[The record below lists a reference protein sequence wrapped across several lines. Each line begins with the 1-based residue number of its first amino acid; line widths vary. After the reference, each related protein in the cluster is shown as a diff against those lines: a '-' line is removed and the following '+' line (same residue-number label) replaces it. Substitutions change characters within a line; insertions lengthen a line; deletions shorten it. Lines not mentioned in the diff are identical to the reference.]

1 MIASIFLTRGSLP
14 AYHMHGTRKKR
25 HGLMLQCGECNF
37 PAKPLPHFA
46 GNRAVNMK
54 KAIILSAGQGS
65 RLGHL
70 TDNKPKCL
78 IEFNGRTLLDRQ
90 LDALA
95 ANSIDEVVVVT
106 GFRDDQIEGALAR
119 RGDIGPRVRTVY
131 NPFYKVADNLG
142 SLFVAREEIA
152 GDVLVWNG
160 DTLVS
165 EELMARV
172 VGNQTQDGIC
182 VTIDRKDGYDED
194 DMKVVVDDAGRLHAI
209 GKRLDLAE
217 VNAESIGLLAFRG
230 AGAQTFRHAIERAI
244 RTSEG
249 TTIWYLRVI
258 HQIAQEAPVWT
269 LDINGHEWGEV
280 DFPEDVE
287 SAQALTARWD
297 AIRKPVAA

>member
-1 MIASIFLTRGSLP
+1 
-14 AYHMHGTRKKR
+14 
-25 HGLMLQCGECNF
+25 
-37 PAKPLPHFA
+37 
-46 GNRAVNMK
+46 MK

-70 TDNKPKCL
+70 TTDRPKCL
-78 IEFNGRTLLDRQ
+78 IDFNGRSLLDRQ

-95 ANSIDEVVVVT
+95 ANGIDDVVVVT
-106 GFRDDQIEGALAR
+106 GFRDDQIEAALAR
-119 RGDIGPRVRTVY
+119 RGDLGPRVRTVY

-142 SLFVAREEIA
+142 SLFVARAEIE

-172 VGNQTQDGIC
+172 IANHEQAGIC

-194 DMKVVVDDAGRLHAI
+194 DMKVVVDAGGRLHAI
-209 GKRLDLAE
+209 GKRLE
-217 VNAESIGLLAFRG
+217 MTKVNAESIGLLAFRG
-230 AGAQTFRHAIERAI
+230 DGAQTFRHAIERAI
-244 RTSEG
+244 RSPEG

-258 HQIAQEAPVWT
+258 HQIAQKAPVWT
-269 LDINGHEWGEV
+269 LDIKGHEWGEV

-287 SAQALTARWD
+287 SARTLTARWD
-297 AIRKPVAA
+297 EDRKSKAA

>member
-1 MIASIFLTRGSLP
+1 MPRCDEFTSYGQTSAAFRGQSGP
-14 AYHMHGTRKKR
+14 D
-25 HGLMLQCGECNF
+25 
-37 PAKPLPHFA
+37 
-46 GNRAVNMK
+46 MK
-54 KAIILSAGQGS
+54 KAIILAAGQGS

-70 TDNKPKCL
+70 TDDRPKCL

-95 ANSIDEVVVVT
+95 ANGVVEAVVVT
-106 GFRDDQIEGALAR
+106 GFRDDQIEAALKR
-119 RGDIGPRVRTVY
+119 RGDAGPQVRTVY

-142 SLFVAREEIA
+142 SLFVAKQEIE

-172 VGNQTQDGIC
+172 VGNRDQEGIC

-209 GKRLDLAE
+209 GKRLNLKD

-230 AGAQTFRHAIERAI
+230 NGAQTFRHAIERAI
-244 RTSEG
+244 RTAEG

-269 LDINGHEWGEV
+269 LDINGEEWGEV
-280 DFPEDVE
+280 DFPQDVE
-287 SAQALTARWD
+287 NAEALTARWD
-297 AIRKPVAA
+297 EARKAKAA